1 LGKIILIQSV
11 SNCLFTLLTAHFQS
25 LACLQHS
32 EV

>member
-1 LGKIILIQSV
+1 V
-11 SNCLFTLLTAHFQS
+11 SNYFSLYLLLIFQS

>member
-11 SNCLFTLLTAHFQS
+11 SNYFSLYLLLIFQS

-32 EV
+32 KA